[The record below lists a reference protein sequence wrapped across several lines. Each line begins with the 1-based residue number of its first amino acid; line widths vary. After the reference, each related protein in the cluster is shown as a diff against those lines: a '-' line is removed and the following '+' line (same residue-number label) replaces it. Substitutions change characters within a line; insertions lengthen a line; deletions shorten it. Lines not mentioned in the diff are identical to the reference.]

1 MIYEPPAI
9 YGIIGNPLTQSLS
22 PVMHNAAFQALEV
35 NAVYKLF
42 PLVDEEELKLFMED
56 LKEDNNPI
64 FGINVTVPYKEKV
77 MPYLDSIDP
86 FAEKVGAVNTI
97 VIDHKRKMRGFNT
110 DGPGFLT
117 HLTELGFDPKGKR
130 ISILGAG
137 GTTRSIISSLC
148 LLPQGPV
155 SINIY
160 NRTKVNAQKLV
171 EEIGITIN
179 TDIVSVVDE
188 VEDLNVELADIVINT
203 TSVGLKPTDG
213 VLLDP
218 NLLHK
223 NMLVYDVIYNP
234 SETPLLV
241 QAKKRGAKTA
251 NGLGMLFYQ
260 GVLAFQHWA
269 EVELD
274 ERTKKIMKKALGD
287 NRHGR

>member
-1 MIYEPPAI
+1 
-9 YGIIGNPLTQSLS
+9 
-22 PVMHNAAFQALEV
+22 
-35 NAVYKLF
+35 
-42 PLVDEEELKLFMED
+42 
-56 LKEDNNPI
+56 
-64 FGINVTVPYKEKV
+64 
-77 MPYLDSIDP
+77 
-86 FAEKVGAVNTI
+86 VGAVNTI
-97 VIDHKRKMRGFNT
+97 VVDHKRKMRGFNT

-117 HLTELGFDPKGKR
+117 HLLELGFDPKGKR

-148 LLPQGPV
+148 LLPEGQGPV
-155 SINIY
+155 SVNIY
-160 NRTKVNAQKLV
+160 NRTKENALKLV
-171 EEIGITIN
+171 EEIGLTIN
-179 TDIVSVVDE
+179 TGLVSVVDD
-188 VEDLNVELADIVINT
+188 VEDLNVELADLLVNT
-203 TSVGLKPTDG
+203 TSVGLKSTDG

-274 ERTKKIMKKALGD
+274 EKTKKIMRKALGG
-287 NRHGR
+287 NHGA